1 MISNTAG
8 VNYRQMRYFKGV
20 HLNIRSE
27 ILSRNACCKAG
38 LITIEWVKNERI
50 WSPTTS
56 YESANGRKQL
66 YRCNLVV
73 QRGPQCASALH
84 LLYHADSFQVSAYIS
99 QEEHTHEAIGKKAHG
114 INATTKESISR
125 LLNLKLNTKGS
136 IKLQF

>member
-1 MISNTAG
+1 MESDDEIYQNVQYNSQDEEEEEIEASE
-8 VNYRQMRYFKGV
+8 
-20 HLNIRSE
+20 IRSE
-27 ILSRNACCKAG
+27 HHHHTWCHKQTFQTAKEA
-38 LITIEWVKNERI
+38 IEWVKNERI

-99 QEEHTHEAIGKKAHG
+99 QEEHTHEAIGKKS
-114 INATTKESISR
+114 TR
-125 LLNLKLNTKGS
+125 Y
-136 IKLQF
+136 